1 MDIAKLIAELRED
14 KSRLDEAIAVLERL
28 ASRNG
33 RGVTGRVVNQAT
45 RRRMAIAQRK
55 RWSRY
60 RKQKTAK

>member
-14 KSRLDEAIAVLERL
+14 KLRLDEAIAVLERL
-28 ASRNG
+28 ATRNG
-33 RGVTGRVVNQAT
+33 RGGGTSRVVNQAT

-60 RKQKTAK
+60 RKQKAK